1 MGKKKKKHSKE
12 GRRNTSKGG
21 NRIIPSKRAQSH
33 PLAWHA
39 RTVSCI
45 LVQCI
50 VECSTDNAMAQRA
63 VTPTPAPFLRST
75 VSCCYSLLLLT
86 TDDEVLSFNP
96 IVKKHQQQY
105 PHGHLHTQRWKLP

>member
-45 LVQCI
+45 LVQCS
-50 VECSTDNAMAQRA
+50 VECFTSTDNTIPWRRELSRRLQLLFYALQS
-63 VTPTPAPFLRST
+63 PAAT
-75 VSCCYSLLLLT
+75 VSY
-86 TDDEVLSFNP
+86 
-96 IVKKHQQQY
+96 Y
-105 PHGHLHTQRWKLP
+105 